1 MLETLISSKTR
12 IKLLLKLFLN
22 SNNKGYL
29 RGMEDEFGDN
39 SNAVRLEL
47 NRLEKA
53 GMLTSEMEGNKKMFK
68 ANKDHPL
75 FLEIH
80 KILLKHTGIETII
93 NRVITQIGD
102 VEKVYLKGKLATG
115 LDSNLLEIE
124 FIGHPNIQ
132 YLSELTLRAEGM
144 IGKKISY
151 SVIENEV
158 ASAIGQKL
166 LIWEKG

>member
-29 RGMEDEFGDN
+29 RGLEDEFGDN

-47 NRLEKA
+47 NRLEGA

-80 KILLKHTGIETII
+80 KILLKHTGVETII

-102 VEKVYLKGKLATG
+102 VEKVYLKGRLATG

-124 FIGHPNIQ
+124 FIGNPNMQ
-132 YLSELTLRAEGM
+132 YLSELTMRAEGI

-151 SVIENEV
+151 SVIDNEL
-158 ASAIGQKL
+158 AAPTGQKL
-166 LIWEKG
+166 LIWEKE